1 MIEDLPLRFHGMI
14 VMFIGLDS
22 PKNRINCC
30 VVELLN
36 AMNGNKIVI
45 LHIICDSIFFD
56 KLFPLFERMEGYENR
71 YLFKGLIADNTQF
84 AYIKNSEKVIC
95 ASTLKEW
102 GDVVG
107 DPQNDIIYFEGLWKD
122 SLKAVDFIREEAIV
136 MWWCMGQ
143 EIYGNEYGWAPLMSL
158 KIYKLKTLFFVLRHS
173 KTLRSFISKSLT
185 WVFPQ
190 LYDTMQDI
198 RYRIQG
204 KRYIHKEML
213 GRIDYAFTPLPI
225 ELDEL
230 KKRHPY
236 IKAKP
241 YKLGATAQPWPFEY
255 QKKVGHILFDHS
267 AMSNN
272 NHLDLLPITKKLHL
286 TGRNIYVP
294 LSYGNDD
301 IAGYMLKHAS
311 FEGANTHFLT
321 EVIPG
326 KDYLQ
331 LVSNC
336 SHALFGTIRQS
347 GLGNANIM
355 LRKGVKMFYFEDSIM
370 YKQLKSDGYYVF
382 SIEKD
387 LNDDS
392 IREPL
397 SDEMALHNYNLFY
410 KIHGTSCESYQQQ
423 FDRILASRWQQN

>member
-1 MIEDLPLRFHGMI
+1 
-14 VMFIGLDS
+14 
-22 PKNRINCC
+22 
-30 VVELLN
+30 
-36 AMNGNKIVI
+36 MNGNKKVI
-45 LHIICDSIFFD
+45 LHIVFDGILFD
-56 KLFPLFERMEGYENR
+56 KVFPAFEKMEGYENR
-71 YLFKGLIADNTQF
+71 YLFNRLGVDKSEIRYLKNT
-84 AYIKNSEKVIC
+84 EKLVC
-95 ASTLKEW
+95 AHSMQEW
-102 GDVVG
+102 GSVVG
-107 DPQNDIIYFEGLWKD
+107 DPQNDIIYFHGLWKD
-122 SLKAVDFIREEAIV
+122 SLKAVDFIPKHAVI
-136 MWWCMGQ
+136 MWWCYGQ
-143 EIYGNEYGWAPLMSL
+143 EIYGNEYGWAPLMSV
-158 KIYKLKTLFFVLRHS
+158 KVYKPKTLFFVLRHS
-173 KTLRSFISKSLT
+173 KTLRLFISKSLT

-241 YKLGATAQPWPFEY
+241 YKIGATAQPWPFEY
-255 QKKVGHILFDHS
+255 QKRVGHILFDHS

-272 NHLDLLPITKKLHL
+272 NHLDLLSITKKLHL
-286 TGRNIYVP
+286 TGRNIFVP

-301 IAGYMLKHAS
+301 IADYMLKHAS

-347 GLGNANIM
+347 GLGNAYIM
-355 LRKGVKMFYFEDSIM
+355 LRKGVKIFYYEDSIM
-370 YKQLKSDGYYVF
+370 YKQLKKDGYYVF

-397 SDEMALHNYNLFY
+397 TDEMALHNYNLFY
-410 KIHGTSCESYQQQ
+410 KYFGTTPESYQQQ
-423 FDRILASRWQQN
+423 FDRILAKKE

>member
-1 MIEDLPLRFHGMI
+1 
-14 VMFIGLDS
+14 
-22 PKNRINCC
+22 
-30 VVELLN
+30 
-36 AMNGNKIVI
+36 MNGNKIVI
-45 LHIICDSIFFD
+45 LHIICDSIWFD
-56 KLFPLFERMEGYENR
+56 KLFPSFETMEGYENR
-71 YLFKGLIADNTQF
+71 YLFKGLNVDNARF
-84 AYIKNSEKVIC
+84 SYIKNCEKIIC
-95 ASTLKEW
+95 ASTLQEW

-122 SLKAVDFIREEAIV
+122 SLKAVDFIRKEAIV

-143 EIYGNEYGWAPLMSL
+143 EIYGNEFGWTPLL
-158 KIYKLKTLFFVLRHS
+158 PVRVYKPRTLFFIIMHS
-173 KTLRSFISKSLT
+173 NTMRSFFATSMT
-185 WVFPQ
+185 WLFPG
-190 LYDTMQDI
+190 LYDTMQRV
-198 RYRIQG
+198 RYRIKG
-204 KRYIHKEML
+204 KRVLHEEL
-213 GRIDYAFTPLPI
+213 LSRIDFAFTPLPI
-225 ELDEL
+225 ELKEL

-236 IKAKP
+236 IKAEP
-241 YKLGATAQPWPFEY
+241 YRLGSTAQPWQYEY
-255 QKKVGHILFDHS
+255 QKKLGCILFDHS

-272 NHLDLLPITKKLHL
+272 NHLDLLSITKKLHL
-286 TGRNIYVP
+286 TGRNVYIP
-294 LSYGNDD
+294 LSYGNKD
-301 IAGYMLKHAS
+301 IADYMAKHAS
-311 FEGANTHFLT
+311 FEGANTYFLT

-355 LRKGVKMFYFEDSIM
+355 LRKGVKMFYYEDSIM

-397 SDEMALHNYNLFY
+397 SNEMALHNYNLFY
-410 KIHGTSCESYQQQ
+410 KLHGTASESYQQQ